1 MDSRLIQLG
10 VCTEISPK
18 NFDDYYELSRKCLAH
33 GELCEI
39 REGIDKKTG
48 DKWTFRIFRK

>member
-48 DKWTFRIFRK
+48 DK